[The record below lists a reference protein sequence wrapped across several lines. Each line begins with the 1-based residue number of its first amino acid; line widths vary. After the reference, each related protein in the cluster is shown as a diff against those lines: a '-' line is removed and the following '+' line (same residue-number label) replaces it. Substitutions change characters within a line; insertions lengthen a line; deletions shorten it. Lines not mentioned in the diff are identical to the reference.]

1 MYLLDTCVISEA
13 RRRTPQAVTWLRST
27 RSETLFLSAIT
38 VGEIMKGVAM
48 KLRTDP
54 PAAAGLLRWL
64 DELRLVYASRILPVD
79 DAVATSWGRLMA
91 ERSRPVIDTLIAA
104 TARVHNKVVVTRN
117 VGDFADAGVTVLD
130 PWTIVRRPD

>member
-38 VGEIMKGVAM
+38 IGEIMKGITM

-54 PAAAGLLRWL
+54 PAAAVLLRWL
-64 DELRLVYASRILPVD
+64 DELRVIYASRILPID
-79 DAVATSWGRLMA
+79 HEVATSWGRLMA
-91 ERSRPVIDTLIAA
+91 ERSRPAMDTLIAA
-104 TARVHNKVVVTRN
+104 TARVNNKIIVTRN
-117 VGDFADAGVTVLD
+117 VADFTDAGVTVLD
-130 PWTIVRRPD
+130 PWALMR